1 MNLQNSFGVPR
12 YLLFRFIRAVYG
24 LFPGGKGSAFG
35 LSEGKI
41 SKILVI
47 NLNRQPK
54 RWRKIC
60 RELGRF
66 RTSNG
71 SSLLSIT
78 KRFAAVDARDGRA
91 VAATHDVDTN
101 YTVGDQLFVQP
112 DSKLAAC
119 FDEQESVKMTRQEVA
134 VARSHIEVWKS
145 IAAGNDE
152 YVLVLE
158 DDVWFKR
165 GAMDKITRAWIDAKQ
180 YCKGQNGPNLL
191 YLSYDDTGMPNNR
204 IDISECLFQPSRGLW
219 FLSGYILSK
228 KGAEILLKA
237 MPVVGPVD
245 MWINRQLVK
254 LEALALDNPIIMQRP
269 DSGSDNSYSI
279 LPYLA
284 RAGTVDSNSHILPI
298 NRLDIDQIL
307 VWTEGNDNEGLAMAL
322 SMLGLRVRKYDI
334 NDSEIYELDLDATVK
349 TFDVLVDPPL
359 NLIALEKIINVTDAK
374 FILEKEFP
382 AISRIN
388 VETLPPERTLVLSKE
403 TKQGEKWR
411 EICIFLQLDEPVH
424 EFPIGANLS
433 SRVFRDDRLNGSKS
447 MSVASIDCD
456 TLILDDSPWVLPTR
470 NRWQPS
476 ILNEDC
482 TSDIGKLLVDET
494 MVNQPSSF
502 RPLVETFPGNLA
514 LFTKE
519 GFVLENESANL
530 IVSKTESGGRSY
542 RSGAFASLEPFSYG
556 RFEAE
561 IKAASGSGLVTGFFL
576 HRSNPRQEIDIEF
589 AGNDP
594 THLLANVY
602 FNPGDEET
610 EMSFGYR
617 GAPCRIDLGFD
628 ATLEFHRYAIEWRPG
643 KISWLVDDKIVHE
656 RVGWDPTPIPHLPMV
671 LHGNLWVPRSQE
683 LAGKMEDASLPN
695 SASFK
700 NITIS
705 TFEEKTAQYINY
717 ANRLDA

>member
-1 MNLQNSFGVPR
+1 MNLKNSFGVPKSQ
-12 YLLFRFIRAVYG
+12 LFRFMRAVCG

-35 LSEGKI
+35 SSEGKI

-54 RWRKIC
+54 RWRNLC

-101 YTVGDQLFVQP
+101 YKVGDQLFVQP

-119 FDEQESVKMTRQEVA
+119 FDEQEPVKMTRQEVA

-158 DDVWFKR
+158 DDVWFKH
-165 GAMDKITRAWIDAKQ
+165 GAMRKITSAWNDAHR
-180 YCKGQNGPNLL
+180 YFKGQNGPNLL
-191 YLSYDDTGMPNNR
+191 YLSYDDTGVSNNR
-204 IDISECLFQPSRGLW
+204 VDISECLFRPSRGLW
-219 FLSGYILSK
+219 FLSGYVLSK

-245 MWINRQLVK
+245 MWINYQLVK
-254 LEALALDNPIIMQRP
+254 LNALALDTPIIMQRP

-298 NRLDIDQIL
+298 GRLDTDPIL
-307 VWTEGNDNEGLAMAL
+307 VWTAGNENEGLAMAL

-334 NDSEIYELDLDATVK
+334 NESEVYELDLDANLK

-359 NLIALEKIINVTDAK
+359 NVTALEKVINATEIK

-382 AISRIN
+382 VISRIN
-388 VETLPPERTLVLSKE
+388 VEMLPPERTLVLSKE
-403 TKQGEKWR
+403 TKQGEKWKK
-411 EICIFLQLDEPVH
+411 ICTFLQLDEPVH
-424 EFPIGANLS
+424 EFPIGANLR
-433 SRVFRDDRLNGSKS
+433 SRVFRDDRLYFSKS
-447 MSVASIDCD
+447 KTVAFLDYE
-456 TLILDDSPWVLPTR
+456 THMLDDSPWVLPTR
-470 NRWQPS
+470 NKWQPS
-476 ILNEDC
+476 KLNEDC
-482 TSDIGKLLVDET
+482 TSDIGKLLVVES
-494 MVNQPSSF
+494 MVNQPSNF

-530 IVSKTESGGRSY
+530 VVSKTENGGRPYS
-542 RSGAFASLEPFSYG
+542 SGAFASLEPFSYG

-561 IKAASGSGLVTGFFL
+561 IKPASGSGLVTGFFL

-589 AGNDP
+589 AANDP
-594 THLLANVY
+594 TQLLANVY

-643 KISWLVDDKIVHE
+643 KISWIVDDKIVHE
-656 RVGWDPTPIPHLPMV
+656 RVSWDPTPIPHLPMI
-671 LHGNLWVPRSQE
+671 LYGNLWVPRSQE
-683 LAGKMEDASLPN
+683 LAGKMEDASLPR

-705 TFEEKTAQYINY
+705 TFAGMLFNT
-717 ANRLDA
+717 